1 VTVNI
6 VGSLILGILIGLW
19 GFHADDSHRIGLAV
33 GLLGGFTTFSSFAI
47 DTIYL
52 WERGEFTLAAGT
64 VAATVVVGL
73 AAAVG
78 GIAIGRSLV

>member
-47 DTIYL
+47 DTI
-52 WERGEFTLAAGT
+52 
-64 VAATVVVGL
+64 
-73 AAAVG
+73 
-78 GIAIGRSLV
+78 